1 MIRNLLRFVGWRHVW
16 RRPARTALTIVG
28 VAVGVALFVAIGA
41 INQST
46 LDFFRTNVG
55 SMTGKAT
62 FTILG
67 PEGGFAE
74 DTVEVG
80 VQTSQAWD
88 NRVACAVLGIE
99 EDRMGRAWA
108 RAAVRKGVAGAEAGA
123 QVESQQ
129 RFAQA
134 RVAIED

>member
-16 RRPARTALTIVG
+16 RRPVRTALTIVG
-28 VAVGVALFVAIGA
+28 VAVGVALFVAISA

-74 DTVEVG
+74 ETVEVARKVPSATIATTRAG
-80 VQTSQAWD
+80 KRTSS
-88 NRVACAVLGIE
+88 RI
-99 EDRMGRAWA
+99 RSSSST
-108 RAAVRKGVAGAEAGA
+108 RKTR
-123 QVESQQ
+123 SSS
-129 RFAQA
+129 R
-134 RVAIED
+134 RRLRKHMT